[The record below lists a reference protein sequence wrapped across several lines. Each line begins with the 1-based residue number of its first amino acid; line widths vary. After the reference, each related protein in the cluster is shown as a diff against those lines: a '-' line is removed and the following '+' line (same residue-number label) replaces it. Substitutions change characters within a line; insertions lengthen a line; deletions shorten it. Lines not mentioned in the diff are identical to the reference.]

1 MQRRGNN
8 RSKKGGRSSSSSR
21 YGMGFKRQ
29 DNIDV
34 TVVDYKDAKTLQKF
48 TTERGRIIPAR
59 VTGVS
64 AKKQREVT
72 LAIKRAR
79 FLAIMPYKAV

>member
-1 MQRRGNN
+1 
-8 RSKKGGRSSSSSR
+8 
-21 YGMGFKRQ
+21 MGFKRQ

>member
-1 MQRRGNN
+1 
-8 RSKKGGRSSSSSR
+8 
-21 YGMGFKRQ
+21 MGFKRQ
-29 DNIDV
+29 DDIDV
-34 TVVDYKDAKTLQKF
+34 TVIDYKDVKTLQKF

-59 VTGVS
+59 VTGVP
-64 AKKQREVT
+64 AKKQREIT

>member
-1 MQRRGNN
+1 
-8 RSKKGGRSSSSSR
+8 
-21 YGMGFKRQ
+21 MGFKRQ
-29 DNIDV
+29 NDMEV
-34 TVVDYKDAKTLQKF
+34 TVVDYRDAKSLQKF

-64 AKKQREVT
+64 AKKQREIT